1 MKNIKTTMAIPLIFK
16 RIAIIIPFLTQD
28 KDGPVLKTKKEDD
41 YFLVTLFF
49 VIAGCLELSGDF
61 AHKFATAAAEFE
73 RAGSNCVIL
82 GINAVA
88 VRKQQEIISVA
99 VKVKGLGHSC
109 YLA

>member
-1 MKNIKTTMAIPLIFK
+1 MSATLEGESLRRNSRNSWEFEKY
-16 RIAIIIPFLTQD
+16 
-28 KDGPVLKTKKEDD
+28 KKGSD
-41 YFLVTLFF
+41 FVRTFF
-49 VIAGCLELSGDF
+49 YVASNLELSGDF